1 MQWGRQRV
9 RYCRL
14 EEVLCER
21 KERETR
27 RMKEAATENLVM
39 SLRGL
44 NGRNGTN
51 RDVPTTKT
59 IALSKPSLPPTP

>member
-14 EEVLCER
+14 EEVLCAKER
-21 KERETR
+21 KRNQ
-27 RMKEAATENLVM
+27 RMKEAATGIWQMRSE
-39 SLRGL
+39 GL

-59 IALSKPSLPPTP
+59 IALSIPLPPAP